1 MPKAYM
7 KDSISSIPL
16 IDGLCEV
23 ETFFF
28 PPTVKTQFIL
38 ALKTKEGLKNYLF
51 LNNVQ
56 NNSG

>member
-1 MPKAYM
+1 M